1 MKHPWEMSIEYSPR
15 FCSASSEDSA
25 ENHDEREAASA
36 ASLASNE
43 EEEEEETMSKSPEA
57 VDEEA
62 EEAREVT
69 KLLSGTGTNLLSGGI
84 LETQFG
90 DLMMSASGRTPTPPM
105 EDTGR
110 SFYSIAVKQSFD
122 HGFHMHI

>member
-1 MKHPWEMSIEYSPR
+1 MSIKYSPR

-69 KLLSGTGTNLLSGGI
+69 KLLSGGLI
-84 LETQFG
+84 ETQFG

-110 SFYSIAVKQSFD
+110 SILTFENYVQVK
-122 HGFHMHI
+122 